1 MVRLVVESQKSALT
15 QAKGLI
21 AKAQR
26 EVGDT
31 IAQQKIVELIETIVV
46 YKFPKKS
53 RQELEAMLGLGDLKE
68 TKFYQEAAQETKLEM
83 VPRLLQ
89 AGLSLKKI
97 AEVLELPL
105 EDVRQITQT
114 K

>member
-1 MVRLVVESQKSALT
+1 
-15 QAKGLI
+15 
-21 AKAQR
+21 
-26 EVGDT
+26 
-31 IAQQKIVELIETIVV
+31 
-46 YKFPKKS
+46 
-53 RQELEAMLGLGDLKE
+53 
-68 TKFYQEAAQETKLEM
+68 M